1 MSRTKYTYNIPTGAE
16 VPTTSVTLVELTA
29 EEEMMATKRSRND
42 PIRLAF
48 ELAKSSLINVDG
60 VVLGAGDGSLDRVWE
75 KLHPKVRSFVM
86 QAFNQIHAPREE
98 DVSTFLASRQVE
110 T

>member
-1 MSRTKYTYNIPTGAE
+1 MSRTKYTYNIPAGAE
-16 VPTTSVTLVELTA
+16 VATTSVVLVELTA
-29 EEEMMATKRSRND
+29 EEEMMATKRARND
-42 PIRLAF
+42 PIRLAY
-48 ELAKSSLINVDG
+48 ELAKCSLVGLDGMEMKSS
-60 VVLGAGDGSLDRVWE
+60 DGSLDREWD
-75 KLHPKVRSFVM
+75 KIHPKVRSFIM